1 LEYTN
6 IIAFWEQIL
15 KSNVETTMATESS
28 IFWSVEVKEEFV
40 NKGSLVLDLQEG
52 MQGIGKQEAG
62 GAFKVLSL
70 KLLHIGSEN

>member
-1 LEYTN
+1 
-6 IIAFWEQIL
+6 
-15 KSNVETTMATESS
+15 MATESS

>member
-40 NKGSLVLDLQEG
+40 TRRGWYLISRKECKELENRKRE
-52 MQGIGKQEAG
+52 
-62 GAFKVLSL
+62 VLS
-70 KLLHIGSEN
+70 KC